1 MKMILNITNEN
12 LFIKEPAHDIFV
24 PWPEGPRDLKKAN
37 EDIDAVLRMV
47 RALPTNVDK
56 VYIVAKRS
64 YWMNTV
70 AGYCEINKIATFLTP
85 SEDGLVRY
93 FK

>member
-1 MKMILNITNEN
+1 MKCILNITNEE
-12 LFIKEPAHDIFV
+12 LIYKEPVHDIFV
-24 PWPEGPRDLKKAN
+24 PWPEGPRDLEKAN
-37 EDIDAVLRMV
+37 EDIMAIKRMIK
-47 RALPTNVDK
+47 ALPTSVDK

-70 AGYCEINKIATFLTP
+70 AGYCEINHIATFLTP